1 VYPVRQYRW
10 RIKNLL
16 VPVGGNPTQS
26 KRRTHGWQI
35 DPTPPFIG
43 ALATRTVHPP
53 AINVLQ
59 LRVVDAERGRKLA
72 TREIPG
78 NAGPTRGIMEVS
90 FPPSNTHPS
99 QFMQDPWGVSCK

>member
-1 VYPVRQYRW
+1 M
-10 RIKNLL
+10 
-16 VPVGGNPTQS
+16 QS

-53 AINVLQ
+53 AINVPQ

-90 FPPSNTHPS
+90 FPPSTPIPLNSCRTL
-99 QFMQDPWGVSCK
+99 GVSHASSCAAARRTRSPDRKSGSLQP